1 MFVAFCVPRMG
12 FFGFIGSSTVESII
26 PEEEELL
33 KAMRAAYRDPNV
45 TTTKALHQVNKRL
58 VRLCMSARHIM
69 LANQSPLARQAVL
82 DGNPKWTVNLKRVRK
97 LLPKVASTD
106 TSGLGAVPN
115 INFVEEDI
123 DDWCL
128 ITRTVPQAVV
138 ATTASRRGRS

>member
-1 MFVAFCVPRMG
+1 MVLVVC
-12 FFGFIGSSTVESII
+12 
-26 PEEEELL
+26 
-33 KAMRAAYRDPNV
+33 
-45 TTTKALHQVNKRL
+45 ALHWL
-58 VRLCMSARHIM
+58 VLRSLEVGAGFEMQHLWA
-69 LANQSPLARQAVL
+69 
-82 DGNPKWTVNLKRVRK
+82 DGKGW
-97 LLPKVASTD
+97 D